1 MCIRD
6 RDYPRM
12 QAGRTD
18 QIVTWNLKND
28 SNRSVARGIYI
39 FRLEAIRGDENTNVI
54 GKILVVE

>member
-1 MCIRD
+1 
-6 RDYPRM
+6 M

-18 QIVTWNLKND
+18 QIVTWNLNND

-39 FRLEAIRGDENTNVI
+39 FRLEANREDENANVI